1 MILLAAVPCVAVA
14 EPRHDL
20 VAGALEKAAI
30 FIVIARAARPWTVAI
45 GRIAARRGIAELAR
59 PQRAW
64 AFAAPAAR
72 FADRVVITRTAV
84 VARSEEHTSEL
95 QSLMRIS
102 YSVFFLINKFL
113 LSFFF

>member
-84 VARSEEHTSEL
+84 VAFIGGPGALDRTRTRLNSSH
-95 QSLMRIS
+95 
-102 YSVFFLINKFL
+102 
-113 LSFFF
+113 